1 MLYLKSSIFCLLLT
15 FSACSIGEY
24 THSNSKL
31 IIIKTDKM
39 KFADLGYVKQRD
51 KSIRLEL
58 FVAGQNV
65 QIIEINHLIC
75 LNEGCMLR
83 SNFNSEYLSENYPDT
98 ILQNIVLGTPIYNK
112 KNLQKNED
120 GFEQKIQTS
129 DVDILY
135 RVTSKEH
142 YFKDKKN
149 KILFKIKDI
158 Q

>member
-1 MLYLKSSIFCLLLT
+1 MLYLKSTLFLLLMFT
-15 FSACSIGEY
+15 ACTLSPY
-24 THSNSKL
+24 THSSSKL

-51 KSIRLEL
+51 KAVRVEL

-65 QIIEINHLIC
+65 QNIEINNLIC
-75 LNEGCMLR
+75 LNDGCMR
-83 SNFNSEYLSENYPDT
+83 KGSFNSEYLNENYPDT
-98 ILQNIVLGTPIYNK
+98 ILQNIVLGAPIYDK
-112 KNLQKNED
+112 KNLQKNEN
-120 GFEQKIQTS
+120 GFEQKIHNS

-135 RVTSKEH
+135 KVTPKEH